1 MFKPLSLIDLG
12 QIEDDEL
19 AKNGTADL
27 LEMLLK
33 RSGGRIFINDF
44 HALHIEVERRST
56 AQKS

>member
-19 AKNGTADL
+19 AKNGTADP

-33 RSGGRIFINDF
+33 RSREITFLKWIAK
-44 HALHIEVERRST
+44 HAE
-56 AQKS
+56 A